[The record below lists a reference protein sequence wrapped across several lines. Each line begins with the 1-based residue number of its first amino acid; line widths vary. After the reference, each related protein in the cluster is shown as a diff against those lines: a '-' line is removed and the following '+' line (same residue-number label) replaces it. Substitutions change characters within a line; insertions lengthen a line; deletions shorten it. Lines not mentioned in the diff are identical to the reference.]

1 MGIMNWL
8 LNSDVSIQYQVH
20 RDLLNSDKKTLSKLQ
35 ERIAKEG
42 YGKRFLE
49 EKHNNGLLGDNIYS
63 PKWTSMH
70 YLLYDLYWL
79 NIPSNNTDY
88 IKAAEHLLEE
98 MWFNKGKVRKTRMQ
112 DICVTAMI
120 VQICSYSNIENKKIY
135 EIIDY
140 ILSKQYPDG
149 GWNCSWQLKHK
160 HSSLHT
166 TISVL
171 EAFEQY
177 LNSGYSYRKDEILQ
191 AIPKGEEFILEKEL
205 FKSKRTKEIISEQF
219 LRYPYPFRWHYE
231 ILRALDYFRRV
242 NKPYDRRM
250 KDALNIITKKNK
262 NGYIKAYSR
271 FPGKIYFS
279 MEEDKL
285 GSKWNTLRVLR
296 VLKKYKP
303 KQYELFLKGE
313 KND

>member
-1 MGIMNWL
+1 MKIIDWL

-20 RDLLNSDKKTLSKLQ
+20 RDLLESDDSIVDSLQ
-35 ERIAKEG
+35 RRIETEG
-42 YGKRFLE
+42 YGKRFLA
-49 EKHNNGLLGDNIYS
+49 EKHNDGLLGSRIYS

-70 YLLYDLYWL
+70 YLLYDLYYIGVP
-79 NIPSNNTDY
+79 NDNVDY
-88 IKAAEHLLEE
+88 TNSARHLLESL
-98 MWFNKGKVRKTRMQ
+98 WFNKGWVRKTRMQ
-112 DICVTAMI
+112 DVCITGMLIQMC
-120 VQICSYSNIENKKIY
+120 CYSKIQNPKIF

-140 ILSKQYPDG
+140 LIDRQYQDG

-166 TISVL
+166 TITVL
-171 EAFEQY
+171 EGLEQY
-177 LNSGYSYRKDEILQ
+177 LKSGYSYRKEEIIK
-191 AIPKGEEFILEKEL
+191 AIPLGEEFILKKEL
-205 FKSKRTKEIISEQF
+205 FKSVRTKEVINEQF
-219 LRYPYPFRWHYE
+219 LRYPFPHRWHYE

-242 NKPYDRRM
+242 DKAYDPRM
-250 KDALNIITKKNK
+250 ESALQIILKKNSQ
-262 NGYIKAYSR
+262 GYIKAYSR

-303 KQYELFLKGE
+303 DEYIKFLKGE
-313 KND
+313 QDD

>member
-1 MGIMNWL
+1 MTVLEWL
-8 LNSDVSIQYQVH
+8 LDSDVSIQYQVH
-20 RDLLNSDKKTLSKLQ
+20 RDLLDSDEFTKAALQ
-35 ERIAKEG
+35 KQIAKEG

-49 EKHNNGLLGDNIYS
+49 EKHTKGYIGRGVYS

-70 YLLYDLYWL
+70 YTLYDLYWL
-79 NIPSNNTDY
+79 GIYNSNQDY
-88 IKAAEHLLEE
+88 IKSSEYLLEH
-98 MWFNKGKVRKTRMQ
+98 MWFNKGMVRKTRMQ

-120 VQICSYSNIENKKIY
+120 VQMCTYSNIQNKKIF

-140 ILSKQYPDG
+140 ILDKQYLDG
-149 GWNCSWQLKHK
+149 GWNCSWQLGHK

-171 EAFEQY
+171 ESFEQY
-177 LNSGYSYRKDEILQ
+177 VKSGYIYRVDEIKE
-191 AIPKGEEFILEKEL
+191 AIPKGEEFILRKEL
-205 FKSKRTKEIISEQF
+205 FKSERTKKVINDQF

-231 ILRALDYFRRV
+231 ILRVLDYFRRV
-242 NKPYDRRM
+242 DKPYDKRM
-250 KDALNIITKKNK
+250 EAALNVILKRNK
-262 NGYIKAYSR
+262 NGYVKAYSK
-271 FPGKIYFS
+271 FAGKLYFS

-303 KQYELFLKGE
+303 EKYELFVNKE
-313 KND
+313 RKD